1 MVLKL
6 FGLVVF
12 VVFFYWKLS
21 TSTHCAIKSYG
32 FLELCY
38 WVQVMA
44 CRLIGARPLPEP
56 ILIYCSI
63 GIWKNLENG
72 IDIEICVRQVRL
84 SCCLQMATVLFR
96 PRWVDVV
103 IYHIYIYKKV
113 IKIVASRFETN
124 CHHCYRTV
132 KTFISMTVCGTVVS
146 SLLTRRAFYMSL
158 INCTVPLYFNGSPGG
173 IRDGLSA
180 LSPAP
185 VRQQWR
191 YVCLCWSIT
200 WRVYRCIRNGVMEPR
215 GKGPKW
221 ALLVV

>member
-56 ILIYCSI
+56 ILTYCSI

-96 PRWVDVV
+96 PRWVDVI
-103 IYHIYIYKKV
+103 IYHIYIYKKSLKLWPHVLRLTAITV
-113 IKIVASRFETN
+113 IAPWKHLYQWLCAGPWCPR
-124 CHHCYRTV
+124 CW
-132 KTFISMTVCGTVVS
+132 
-146 SLLTRRAFYMSL
+146 RAEPS
-158 INCTVPLYFNGSPGG
+158 I
-173 IRDGLSA
+173 
-180 LSPAP
+180 
-185 VRQQWR
+185 
-191 YVCLCWSIT
+191 CL
-200 WRVYRCIRNGVMEPR
+200 
-215 GKGPKW
+215 
-221 ALLVV
+221 

>member
-1 MVLKL
+1 MLLGAGNGLSPDQRQAIAWTNTDLL
-6 FGLVVF
+6 FN
-12 VVFFYWKLS
+12 
-21 TSTHCAIKSYG
+21 
-32 FLELCY
+32 
-38 WVQVMA
+38 
-44 CRLIGARPLPEP
+44 R
-56 ILIYCSI
+56 
-63 GIWKNLENG
+63 NLEKLG
-72 IDIEICVRQVRL
+72 KWHWYRDLRPPSLFELL
-84 SCCLQMATVLFR
+84 SADGDRFVQASMSWCRYL
-96 PRWVDVV
+96 P
-103 IYHIYIYKKV
+103 YIYIKKV

-173 IRDGLSA
+173 ICDGLSA

-200 WRVYRCIRNGVMEPR
+200 WRVYRCISNGVMEPR